1 MAKSECTNILNLIPL
16 YIDNMLSDE
25 ENDIVC
31 EHIKECASCRGE
43 YEFLKSIM
51 AGAESLPEIE
61 VPKDFHETLMN
72 KVRAKAKNC
81 TGTNFRAG
89 VLLPELPR
97 LPRWLPF
104 QSYRTSILRGTEIL

>member
-43 YEFLKSIM
+43 YEFLKSIRRRKP
-51 AGAESLPEIE
+51 S
-61 VPKDFHETLMN
+61 
-72 KVRAKAKNC
+72 
-81 TGTNFRAG
+81 
-89 VLLPELPR
+89 
-97 LPRWLPF
+97 
-104 QSYRTSILRGTEIL
+104 